1 MTLSSLFAKDA
12 SKTVKALR
20 YSAYTALALYGASL
34 AFDYATE
41 TEYTDAQ
48 KETLSTVFQDSLD
61 VGAISFRKSKL
72 TDYMIES
79 IGSEAFALGNA
90 MHMHTRYEEN
100 DPLNITP
107 WHFIH
112 ENAHI
117 WQHQHCDTQA
127 PTLLYALTHDMLN
140 AHFGEDNPDE
150 RQHVPYSY
158 RLTEDRDLSD
168 YNREQQASLIADYFR
183 ILDGGYPIYLD
194 INQNYKRDMH
204 LYESTLKNFLDN
216 PSYIQT
222 KCENILGFNP
232 EAGL

>member
-1 MTLSSLFAKDA
+1 MTLSSLFATDA

-48 KETLSTVFQDSLD
+48 KETLSAVFQDSLD

-90 MHMHTRYEEN
+90 MHMHTRYGQN
-100 DPLNITP
+100 DPYNITP
-107 WHFIH
+107 WHFLH

-117 WQHQHCDTQA
+117 WQHQNCNTQA
-127 PTLLYALTHDMLN
+127 PPLLYALAHDIYN
-140 AHFGEDNPDE
+140 EYAGQDAPEE
-150 RQHVPYSY
+150 RQIVPYFYKLSA
-158 RLTEDRDLSD
+158 DKDLSD
-168 YNREQQASLIADYFR
+168 YNREQQASIIADYYR
-183 ILDGGYPIYLD
+183 IKGGEHPVYLD
-194 INQNYKRDMH
+194 INQSYKRDMP
-204 LYESTLKNFLDN
+204 LYEGVMKRFLED
-216 PSYIQT
+216 PSYIKN
-222 KCENILGFNP
+222 KCTNILFFNP
-232 EAGL
+232 EA

>member
-1 MTLSSLFAKDA
+1 MVNKQIFNKNARGPI
-12 SKTVKALR
+12 KALH
-20 YSAYTALALYGASL
+20 YAAYTALALYGASL
-34 AFDYATE
+34 AFDYATQA
-41 TEYTDAQ
+41 EYTDVQ
-48 KETLSTVFQDSLD
+48 KETLTTVFQDSLD
-61 VGAISFRKSKL
+61 IDAITFRKSKV
-72 TDYMIES
+72 TDYMIEKL
-79 IGSEAFALGNA
+79 GAEAFALGNA

-112 ENAHI
+112 ENVHI

-127 PTLLYALTHDMLN
+127 PTLLYALAHDIYN
-140 AHFGEDNPDE
+140 EYAGQDAPEE
-150 RQHVPYSY
+150 RQHVPYFY

-204 LYESTLKNFLDN
+204 LYESTLKNFLEN
-216 PSYIQT
+216 PSYIQH